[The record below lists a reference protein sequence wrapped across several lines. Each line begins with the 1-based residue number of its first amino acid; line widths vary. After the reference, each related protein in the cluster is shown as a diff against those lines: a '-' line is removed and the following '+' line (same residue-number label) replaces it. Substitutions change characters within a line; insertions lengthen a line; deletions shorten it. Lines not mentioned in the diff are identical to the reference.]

1 MRFAYRGV
9 RDMGAPGVSMAP
21 CRHAVPSV
29 RMCRE
34 QEEDSIW
41 PRHAGPLLSKL
52 LRKAERM
59 RAAVAAEAEGD
70 GGGGQEM
77 PAGRPSSTVQGT
89 NTWSR
94 LTGPL
99 LAPTE
104 GVLRIRRK
112 ARPSE
117 LAAIEAWSC
126 MVRPP
131 RMPCCCCCCA
141 SASTLG
147 CTSTAGT

>member
-94 LTGPL
+94 LTAGQKEKVWACAWWL
-99 LAPTE
+99 R
-104 GVLRIRRK
+104 GVG
-112 ARPSE
+112 AYAMEPH
-117 LAAIEAWSC
+117 A
-126 MVRPP
+126 
-131 RMPCCCCCCA
+131 
-141 SASTLG
+141 
-147 CTSTAGT
+147 